1 MQHGSSDRVHPT
13 GSLPRVEDVAIM
25 AWEYLRPREGGRE
38 GGEKEGERRYSG
50 ILPVPVLLLQGH
62 HGVRKV
68 AGPGQAC
75 PHVLTV
81 ALCQH

>member
-1 MQHGSSDRVHPT
+1 MQHGSSDGVHPT
-13 GSLPRVEDVAIM
+13 GSLPCVEDVAIM
-25 AWEYLRPREGGRE
+25 AWGYLRPRE

-62 HGVRKV
+62 HGVGKV